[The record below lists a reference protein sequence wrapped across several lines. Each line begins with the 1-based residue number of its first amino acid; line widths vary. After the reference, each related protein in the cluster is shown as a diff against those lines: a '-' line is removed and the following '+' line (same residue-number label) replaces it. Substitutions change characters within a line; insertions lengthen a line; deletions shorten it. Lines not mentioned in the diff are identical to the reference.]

1 MVRASRAEPRIEPA
15 VGSGFLAAVVDPQ
28 VHFLHLNLLRD
39 PRGVRRPR
47 RPDLR
52 DRAWEQGPAALNANE
67 RRLLLGDSASLS
79 WLHRQIWSGGEP
91 ERAAAWGV
99 PPLNALAA
107 AA

>member
-1 MVRASRAEPRIEPA
+1 
-15 VGSGFLAAVVDPQ
+15 
-28 VHFLHLNLLRD
+28 
-39 PRGVRRPR
+39 
-47 RPDLR
+47 LR

-79 WLHRQIWSGGEP
+79 WLHRQIWSGAEP